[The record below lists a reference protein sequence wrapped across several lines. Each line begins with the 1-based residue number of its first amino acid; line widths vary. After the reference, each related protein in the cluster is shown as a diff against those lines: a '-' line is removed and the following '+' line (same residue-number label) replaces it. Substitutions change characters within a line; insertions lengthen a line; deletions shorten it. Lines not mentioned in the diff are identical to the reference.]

1 MAVIYNLIFI
11 AGLLTG
17 CGWGWLMTTQH
28 HERIAAEH
36 HEEELEM
43 AEFQELYAAWAMLHR
58 TR

>member
-1 MAVIYNLIFI
+1 MIYNLIFI

-17 CGWGWLMTTQH
+17 GGWGWLMTTQH

-36 HEEELEM
+36 EEEELEVV
-43 AEFQELYAAWAMLHR
+43 EFQELYAAWAMLHR